1 MSKPLVH
8 LETTIFSFY
17 HDERESHEVK
27 SMRAWTRD
35 WWDNYRA
42 GYALIISVA
51 VLAELSRGSLPHREA
66 AKAMAAALPSLP
78 FTAEANR
85 IVAAY
90 IANIVMPADPLGD
103 ALHLALASLRRCEY
117 LLTWNCQHI
126 ANASKFD
133 HIHSVNGRLGIFVP
147 KLITPLELIGSAA
160 P

>member
-1 MSKPLVH
+1 MTKPLVY

-42 GYALIISVA
+42 NFDLITSVA
-51 VLAELSRGSLPHREA
+51 VLAELARGSLPHREA
-66 AKAMAAALPSLP
+66 AHTMAAALPALP
-78 FTAEANR
+78 FTAEALR
-85 IVAAY
+85 IVSAY
-90 IANIVMPADPLGD
+90 ITRKVMPSDPLGD
-103 ALHLALASLRRCEY
+103 ALHLALASLRRCDY

-133 HIHSVNGRLGIFVP
+133 HIQSVNRQLGIFVP
-147 KLITPLELIGSAA
+147 KLITPLELIGSAT